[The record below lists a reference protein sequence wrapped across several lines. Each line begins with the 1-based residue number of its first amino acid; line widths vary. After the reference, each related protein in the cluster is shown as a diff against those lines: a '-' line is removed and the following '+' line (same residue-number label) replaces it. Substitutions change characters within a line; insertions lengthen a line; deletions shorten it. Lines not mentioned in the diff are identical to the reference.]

1 MQIEI
6 KIDEKCKEPKIIVMT
21 DKMTD
26 EVNAII
32 KRLSDEQPQVIAG
45 FREDVVEVLEP
56 SEIYRV
62 FAESGKVFAETN
74 HGEYALRLRL
84 YEAEQRLDSKTFV
97 RISNSDI
104 INLRKVKSFDLSF
117 VGTICIT
124 LSNGTVTYVSR
135 RSVAKIKQL
144 LGICGGRNEE
154 KTDWTR
160 CNWFP
165 CWHCNR
171 ICHYGD
177 YLNLHWGW
185 LLLSG
190 HSGACE

>member
-45 FREDVVEVLEP
+45 FGEDVVEVLEP

-84 YEAEQRLDSKTFV
+84 YEAEQRLDSKTFA

-104 INLRKVKSFDLSF
+104 INLRKVKGFDLSF
-117 VGTICIT
+117 AGTICVT

-135 RSVAKIKQL
+135 RFVAKIKQL
-144 LGICGGRNEE
+144 LGI
-154 KTDWTR
+154 
-160 CNWFP
+160 
-165 CWHCNR
+165 
-171 ICHYGD
+171 
-177 YLNLHWGW
+177 
-185 LLLSG
+185 
-190 HSGACE
+190 

>member
-45 FREDVVEVLEP
+45 FRDDVVEVLEP

-104 INLRKVKSFDLSF
+104 ILRKVKSFDLSF

-135 RSVAKIKQL
+135 RSVARIKQL
-144 LGICGGRNEE
+144 LGI
-154 KTDWTR
+154 
-160 CNWFP
+160 
-165 CWHCNR
+165 
-171 ICHYGD
+171 
-177 YLNLHWGW
+177 
-185 LLLSG
+185 
-190 HSGACE
+190 